1 MHLAAPFLSAAG
13 RADLASAAS
22 TARLEAALAD
32 IVAAARAAWPGVEV
46 PAGDFAAWLG
56 ARAFRH
62 PVSASQARDPVLALA
77 ALHATDLYLAC
88 ACARGD
94 EAAIARFEARILAR
108 VEPALLRLNL
118 PAWAIDETKQVLR
131 CRFFLDGN
139 GGAAIAEYSGH
150 GALQAWVTAAAVH
163 AVFRVVRTPK
173 KQTEADSVVIK
184 AVSAPGDDLELDYLK
199 RRYAGEFEAALREV
213 FAALGARERN
223 ILRAYHLAGSGID
236 GVAALYR
243 VHRVTAW
250 RWVRAITTELLAR
263 TREELRARTKGNRSE
278 VSSVLRLI
286 ESQLE
291 AIVRGVL
298 ATSTESPG

>member
-1 MHLAAPFLSAAG
+1 VHLAARFLTAAG
-13 RADLASAAS
+13 RDDADATRAA
-22 TARLEAALAD
+22 LDAALAD
-32 IVAAARAAWPGVEV
+32 VVAAARAAWPGIVV
-46 PAGDFAAWLG
+46 PAEDFAAYLG
-56 ARAFRH
+56 ERAFRH
-62 PVSASQARDPVLALA
+62 PVTASQAREPALALA
-77 ALHATDLYLAC
+77 ALHASDLYLAC

-94 EAAIARFEARILAR
+94 EDAIARFEERLLAR

-131 CRFFLDGN
+131 CRFFLEGVR
-139 GGAAIAEYSGH
+139 GGAIADFSGH

-199 RRYAGEFEAALREV
+199 RRYAGEFEAALRDV
-213 FAALGARERN
+213 FASLGARERN
-223 ILRAYHLAGSGID
+223 VLRAYHLAGTGID

-250 RWVRAITTELLAR
+250 RWVRAITTDLLAR
-263 TREELRARTKGNRSE
+263 TRTELLALTNGNGSE

-286 ESQLE
+286 QSQLD

-298 ATSTESPG
+298 ATSTDSVG